1 MKQEENQPED
11 SKKPLEENGLEKKEA
26 NTEKEQEGIDPEILE
41 DLPPEV
47 REVVK
52 SSIMMQR
59 YTGPMPNPL
68 LSKINDKHIDKILD
82 LAEKEDTNSYNDA
95 QSSKKY
101 GMAYFLIFIAVFIF
115 ITLYLAKDDKEL
127 FMDILSIVISIAGGF
142 GGGYGYKSYV
152 DSRKNN

>member
-1 MKQEENQPED
+1 MKEKKADKET
-11 SKKPLEENGLEKKEA
+11 SKKDKIEKTVSKPESDS
-26 NTEKEQEGIDPEILE
+26 EKDDGIDPEILE

-68 LSKINDKHIDKILD
+68 FSKINENHIDKILD
-82 LAEKEDTNSYNDA
+82 LAQKEDENSFSDA
-95 QSSKKY
+95 QSSKRY
-101 GMAYFLIFIAVFIF
+101 SMAYFVIFIGVFVF
-115 ITLYLAKDDKEL
+115 ITLYLAKDNKEL
-127 FMDILSIVISIAGGF
+127 FSDILGVIISIAGGF

-152 DSRKNN
+152 DSKKK